1 MALHRIISPLR
12 TLLAALLMLSAT
24 PLHAQEIVGRMPRGW
39 EPQCSYPLAWQGEGD
54 FEQWRREARER
65 VKEQMGIAPAEP
77 LSTDYTILASE
88 QREGYVA
95 HKIELEISRGN
106 HIRAYLLIPEGE
118 GPFPALVAMHDHGA
132 KFSIGKEKMVA
143 PIAESPEVVAEA
155 DEWLT
160 KCYDGVYTGDYFA
173 SQGYVVLAIDAL
185 LWGNRGEGEDGRQTK
200 YDTQQAL
207 ASNCL
212 KLGTTLV
219 GIITWDDLRSIDFL
233 AAQEFVDSK
242 RIGVYGH
249 SMGGHRA
256 WMAAALSD
264 KVAAVASVCW
274 MATSDALLAAGN
286 NELKGGSA
294 FTMQIPHI
302 SRWLDNPDIA
312 SLACPRPALFISG
325 SSDKLFPAGV
335 VEAYEKMAAVWR
347 SQGAEEMFGYSL
359 FPSPHYFGKLMQ
371 QSVARF
377 FDTHLREQ

>member
-1 MALHRIISPLR
+1 MRR
-12 TLLAALLMLSAT
+12 TLLVLLLAAVTL
-24 PLHAQEIVGRMPRGW
+24 PLAAQEVVGRLPRGW
-39 EPQCSYPLAWQGEGD
+39 QPLADYPLAWSGVGD
-54 FEQWRREARER
+54 FEAWRDQAREK
-65 VKEQMGIAPAEP
+65 VVELMGIAPEAP
-77 LSTDYTILASE
+77 TSTAYTTLHSE

-106 HIRAYLLIPEGE
+106 TIRAYLLVPDGK
-118 GPFPALVAMHDHGA
+118 GPFPALVALHDHGA
-132 KFSIGKEKMVA
+132 KFSIGKEKVIR
-143 PIAESPEVVAEA
+143 PIAESEEVIKDAEA
-155 DEWLT
+155 WAA
-160 KCYDGVYTGDYFA
+160 KNYDGIFTGDRYAAEGF
-173 SQGYVVLAIDAL
+173 VVLAIDAL
-185 LWGNRGEGEDGRQTK
+185 MWGNRGEGTDGRQTK

-233 AAQEFVDSK
+233 AAQEFVDSG

-294 FTMQIPHI
+294 FTMQIPFI

-347 SQGAEEMFGYSL
+347 SQGAEEVFGYSL
-359 FPSPHYFGKLMQ
+359 FPSPHHFGKLMQ

-377 FDTHLREQ
+377 FDTSLR